1 MTTTVTPPR
10 RRHGARPD
18 RRLRVAHV
26 TANFADGSGGIMLRE
41 ALALDRDRYAST
53 IIAPADGTL
62 FGRAEE
68 AGLEVIRLQRMG
80 RGRRVYPWADVEA
93 LREVEGY
100 LRVGAFDVVHTHA
113 GRAGALGRIAA
124 HRLDGPAIVHTLHG
138 FPFNAFQ
145 SFPVRRTLQTIERRL
160 GRLTD
165 YFLTDGTFVA
175 SEAVRLRIAR
185 PERVRAVISP
195 IDAVRP
201 VSAKR
206 RRKARVKLGLPEQAV
221 VVGTAAR
228 LATQKAPADMVKAFA
243 RLNRPDLYMVWLGD
257 GHLRGEIERLVERE
271 GLTDRFLLAGD
282 RSDVASLLPAF
293 DVFAMSSLWEG
304 LPCAVLEAMM
314 CGIPVVATAVNSVPE
329 IVVSGKTG
337 VLARA
342 SDPVSLSGA
351 LAYVLDHPHEA
362 ARMAGAAHDHVQE
375 QFRPEQL
382 GEELMGVYDRA
393 LAFAAARTDTP
404 VVAA

>member
-1 MTTTVTPPR
+1 MTTTVTPSQR
-10 RRHGARPD
+10 RNGLRPE

-62 FGRAEE
+62 FGRAED

-100 LRVGAFDVVHTHA
+100 LRVGSFDVVHTHA

-138 FPFNAFQ
+138 FPFNEFQ

-175 SEAVRLRIAR
+175 SEAVRLRIAP
-185 PERVRAVISP
+185 PERIRAVISP
-195 IDAVRP
+195 IDAVPPR
-201 VSAKR
+201 
-206 RRKARVKLGLPEQAV
+206 LG
-221 VVGTAAR
+221 G
-228 LATQKAPADMVKAFA
+228 APAEGA
-243 RLNRPDLYMVWLGD
+243 R
-257 GHLRGEIERLVERE
+257 
-271 GLTDRFLLAGD
+271 
-282 RSDVASLLPAF
+282 
-293 DVFAMSSLWEG
+293 
-304 LPCAVLEAMM
+304 
-314 CGIPVVATAVNSVPE
+314 
-329 IVVSGKTG
+329 
-337 VLARA
+337 
-342 SDPVSLSGA
+342 
-351 LAYVLDHPHEA
+351 
-362 ARMAGAAHDHVQE
+362 
-375 QFRPEQL
+375 
-382 GEELMGVYDRA
+382 
-393 LAFAAARTDTP
+393 
-404 VVAA
+404 